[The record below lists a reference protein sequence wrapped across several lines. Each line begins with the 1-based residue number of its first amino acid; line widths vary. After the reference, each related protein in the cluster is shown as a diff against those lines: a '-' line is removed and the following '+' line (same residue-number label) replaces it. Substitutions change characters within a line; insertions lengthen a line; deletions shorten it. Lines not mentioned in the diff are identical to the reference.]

1 MRRSITVAN
10 WIVEDRI
17 TGEVAYASGA
27 DPPDHFGT
35 FPLEQY
41 NHIRQKE
48 VEAAPVPRTITKL
61 EYLRRFTTAERVA
74 IRAAASANPVLDDYL
89 NLMELAQ
96 EINLDDPDTVAAVQ
110 MLEQS
115 GLIAAGRAVEVL
127 A

>member
-1 MRRSITVAN
+1 MAN

-17 TGEVAYASGA
+17 TGEVAYAYSA
-27 DPPDHFGT
+27 DEATD
-35 FPLEQY
+35 FPEYPFAQY

-48 VEAAPVPRTITKL
+48 VEAVPVPRTITKL
-61 EYLRRFTTAERVA
+61 EYLRRFTTDERVA

-89 NLMELAQ
+89 KLMELAQ
-96 EINLDDPDTVAAVQ
+96 EINLDDPDTIAAVQ

>member
-1 MRRSITVAN
+1 MDN

-17 TGEVAYASGA
+17 TGEVAYAYGA
-27 DPPDHFGT
+27 DQPDHFGT

-41 NHIRQKE
+41 NHIKQKE
-48 VEAAPVPRTITKL
+48 VAPEPLPRIVTKL

-74 IRAAASANPVLDDYL
+74 IRSAASVNPVLDDYL
-89 NLMELAQ
+89 KLMELAQ
-96 EINLDDPDTVAAVQ
+96 EINLDDPDTIAAVG

-115 GLIAAGRAVEVL
+115 GLIAAGRAIEVL

>member
-1 MRRSITVAN
+1 MAN

-17 TGEVAYASGA
+17 MGEVVYAYGA
-27 DPPDHFGT
+27 DQPDHFADY
-35 FPLEQY
+35 PLEQF

-74 IRAAASANPVLDDYL
+74 IRAAAAANPVLDDYL
-89 NLMELAQ
+89 KLMELAQ
-96 EINLDDPDTVAAVQ
+96 EINLDDTDTVAAVQ
-110 MLEQS
+110 MLEQA
-115 GLIAAGRAVEVL
+115 GLIAAGRAAEVL

>member
-1 MRRSITVAN
+1 MAN
-10 WIVEDRI
+10 WIVENRI
-17 TGEVAYASGA
+17 TGEVTYAYGA
-27 DPPDHFGT
+27 DQPDHFGT

-61 EYLRRFTTAERVA
+61 EYLRRFTTDERVA
-74 IRAAASANPVLDDYL
+74 IRAAAVQNAVLADYL
-89 NLMELAQ
+89 ALMELAQ
-96 EINLDDPDTVAAVQ
+96 EINLDDPDTVSAVQ

-115 GLIAAGRAVEVL
+115 GLIAAGRSAEIL